1 MEDERF
7 TMESRLTQTM
17 GVLRDREIQT
27 KRVDVLTI
35 KVEGAEGAETK
46 RLEGHRFVVGAD
58 PQADILIEDSSVS
71 GAHCELVVSRAGDVT
86 LRDHG
91 SKNGTWAS
99 AEVEIR
105 EARLRPGASFE
116 VGGSRLTF
124 LGVGDREVPMS
135 VSDRFGHL
143 WGEGPSMGE
152 LFALLDR
159 VAAFDLSVLVTGETG
174 TGKELVARSLHE
186 HSKRAG
192 KAFVVFDA
200 TTVNSE
206 LVESELFGHRKGA
219 FTGAVQDKPGLFQE
233 ADGGTLFIDE
243 VGELPLELQG
253 KLLRAL
259 EAGTAR
265 RVGDTQYENF
275 DARVIA
281 ATHKDLLSMVGEGK
295 FREDLYFRLVQLE
308 IRVPAL
314 REREDGNISM
324 LAERFLASEQ
334 EDRDDDAVMSFHRSA
349 YRAMEAY
356 AWPGNVRELRN
367 LVAVSAALAEGPV
380 ISSKDLRF
388 QALSKVRKSVTSQPL
403 RPALL
408 EFERHYL
415 QALLLETNGNHARA
429 AERAGLPRSTF
440 SERLKRVGLR

>member
-1 MEDERF
+1 MD
-7 TMESRLTQTM
+7 SRLTQTM
-17 GVLRDREIQT
+17 GVLRAREIQT
-27 KRVDVLTI
+27 KRVEVLTLKI
-35 KVEGAEGAETK
+35 EGTEGAETK
-46 RLEGHRFVVGAD
+46 RLEGRRFVVGAH
-58 PQADILIEDSSVS
+58 PQSDIRIEDSSVS
-71 GAHCELVVSRAGDVT
+71 GAHCELLVSRSGDVT
-86 LRDHG
+86 LRDQG
-91 SKNGTWAS
+91 SKNGTWVS
-99 AEVEIR
+99 KVRIR
-105 EARLRPGASFE
+105 EASLRAGASFE
-116 VGGSRLTF
+116 VGGSRLTL
-124 LGVGDREVPMS
+124 LGIGDRDVPMS

-152 LFALLDR
+152 LFAMLDR

-200 TTVNSE
+200 TTVSGE
-206 LVESELFGHRKGA
+206 LAESELFGYRKGA
-219 FTGAVQDKPGLFQE
+219 FTGAVRDKPGIFQE

-265 RVGDTQYENF
+265 RVGDTRYESF

-281 ATHKDLLSMVGEGK
+281 ATHRDLLSMVGEGK
-295 FREDLYFRLVQLE
+295 FREDLYFRLFQLE

-314 REREDGNISM
+314 REREEGNVSM
-324 LAERFLASEQ
+324 LAERFLAGEQ
-334 EDRDDDAVMSFHRSA
+334 EDRDDDVLMSFDRSA
-349 YRAMEAY
+349 YRAMETY
-356 AWPGNVRELRN
+356 SWPGNVRELRN
-367 LVAVSAALAEGPV
+367 LVAVSAALAKGPV
-380 ISSKDLRF
+380 ISAEDLRF
-388 QALSKVRKSVTSQPL
+388 RALPKAREGVTSQPL

-415 QALLLETNGNHARA
+415 QALLLETGGSHARA